1 MDTVEFKTLYNFLD
15 WLFPVILFAQELQF
29 FSLKKDSVFKRYHL
43 SGVLL
48 AVWLIIKIGTRH
60 PFNQTIFTGLL
71 LFFLIIIELG
81 ITKNTKKRSLVR

>member
-1 MDTVEFKTLYNFLD
+1 MDTIEFKTLFNFLD
-15 WLFPVILFAQELQF
+15 WLFPVILFVQELQA
-29 FSLKKDSVFKRYHL
+29 FSLKKDSVLKRYHL

-48 AVWLIIKIGTRH
+48 AVWLIIKIGASH

-81 ITKNTKKRSLVR
+81 ITKKRSLIR

>member
-1 MDTVEFKTLYNFLD
+1 MDTVEFKTLFNFLD
-15 WLFPVILFAQELQF
+15 WLFPVILFVQELQF

-48 AVWLIIKIGTRH
+48 AFLLFIKINASA
-60 PFNQTIFTGLL
+60 PFAQTIFTGVL